1 MLFDIN
7 QIKKNRKRAG
17 KIGKKNFIQ
26 RAALK
31 NLEGRVIELG
41 LSLRN
46 VLVFGEVL
54 SSHQVSEL
62 RWGEYLSQIHFEV

>member
-1 MLFDIN
+1 MSQVLF
-7 QIKKNRKRAG
+7 
-17 KIGKKNFIQ
+17 FV
-26 RAALK
+26 
-31 NLEGRVIELG
+31 LEILTEVSVLDGHHVIVLDNHIVV
-41 LSLRN
+41 LPHPN